1 MTSRLSD
8 EPALQGLPVAVEA
21 RLAALVTLLEKWNR
35 RINLVAPAS
44 LPDVWRR
51 HIADSA
57 QLFALAPPTGLRWLD
72 LGSGGGF
79 PGLVVAALA
88 VDLAPALQVELVE
101 SDARKCAFLQ
111 TAGQELDLP
120 VRVTRSR
127 IEDLAPRAAD
137 VISARALAPLDRLL
151 GLALPHL
158 APQGVCLFPKGSGL
172 SAEVAAARAKYR
184 FDLDAIPSQ
193 TDPSGVI
200 ARIAA
205 IAPC

>member
-1 MTSRLSD
+1 MTSFPSD
-8 EPALQGLPVAVEA
+8 QPALQGLPGAVEA
-21 RLAALVTLLEKWNR
+21 RLTALVALLEKWNR
-35 RINLVAPAS
+35 SINLVAPAS

-57 QLFALAPPTGLRWLD
+57 QLFALAPPTALRWLD

-79 PGLVVAALA
+79 PGLVVATLA
-88 VDLAPALQVELVE
+88 VDLAPALRVELVE

-111 TAGQELDLP
+111 AAVQELDLP

-151 GLALPHL
+151 GLALPHMT
-158 APQGVCLFPKGSGL
+158 PHGICLFPKGSGL

-193 TDPSGVI
+193 TDASGVI